1 LFRAFGTGKPAAGTR
16 LHVAEELLPRICRYH
31 TALHRCRLA
40 VGLLL
45 QFLALDLGVG
55 GNESGSFTELLL
67 RCSGGNLLGRAA
79 EASALKLAGLAIHAP
94 ALGAERAGGRTQR

>member
-1 LFRAFGTGKPAAGTR
+1 
-16 LHVAEELLPRICRYH
+16 
-31 TALHRCRLA
+31 LA

-55 GNESGSFTELLL
+55 GNEAGALTELLL
-67 RCSGGNLLGRAA
+67 RRSGGNLLGCAA

-94 ALGAERAGGRTQR
+94 ALGAERAWGRTQR

>member
-1 LFRAFGTGKPAAGTR
+1 
-16 LHVAEELLPRICRYH
+16 
-31 TALHRCRLA
+31 LA

-55 GNESGSFTELLL
+55 GNESGSLTQLLL

-94 ALGAERAGGRTQR
+94 ALGAERAWGRTQR